1 MILCNGRGGTQR
13 KTGPPGAILV
23 KVLQICY
30 LWPPVTT
37 NSMSDNVGYE
47 VHTEERGSHWIGWI
61 TRGGATKP
69 ERSVIL
75 IAATREEAE
84 ARARRWA
91 EQAQA

>member
-1 MILCNGRGGTQR
+1 
-13 KTGPPGAILV
+13 
-23 KVLQICY
+23 
-30 LWPPVTT
+30 
-37 NSMSDNVGYE
+37 MSDNVGYE

-61 TRGGATKP
+61 TRGGSTKP

-91 EQAQA
+91 EEAQA

>member
-1 MILCNGRGGTQR
+1 
-13 KTGPPGAILV
+13 
-23 KVLQICY
+23 
-30 LWPPVTT
+30 
-37 NSMSDNVGYE
+37 MSDNVGYE

-61 TRGGATKP
+61 TRGGSTKP